1 MPENEMT
8 IREIKTRDEN
18 LVTSLLSVW
27 EESVRAT
34 HLFLTEDDI
43 CRIRKQV
50 PDGLKQIEILI
61 VAEDDGKTLGFMGI
75 AEGCLEMLFLHPE
88 ARGKGL
94 GRQLLELAVSK
105 YGVAKLCVNEQNPNA
120 LGFYEHMGFTICGR
134 SETDDAGNPFP
145 LLHMVL
151 QKK

>member
-1 MPENEMT
+1 MT

>member
-1 MPENEMT
+1 MT

-18 LVTSLLSVW
+18 LVASLLSVW

-43 CRIRKQV
+43 CRIREQV
-50 PDGLKQIEILI
+50 PDGLKQIETLI

-94 GRQLLELAVSK
+94 GRQLLELSVSK
-105 YGVAKLCVNEQNPNA
+105 YGVAKLCVNEQNPDA
-120 LGFYEHMGFTICGR
+120 LGFYEHMGFIICGR

>member
-1 MPENEMT
+1 MT

-18 LVTSLLSVW
+18 LVISLLSVW

-43 CRIRKQV
+43 CRIREQV
-50 PDGLKQIEILI
+50 PDGIRQIETLI

-75 AEGCLEMLFLHPE
+75 AKGCLEMLFLHPE

-105 YGVAKLCVNEQNPNA
+105 YGVAKLCVNEQNPDA
-120 LGFYEHMGFTICGR
+120 LGFYEHMGFIICGR